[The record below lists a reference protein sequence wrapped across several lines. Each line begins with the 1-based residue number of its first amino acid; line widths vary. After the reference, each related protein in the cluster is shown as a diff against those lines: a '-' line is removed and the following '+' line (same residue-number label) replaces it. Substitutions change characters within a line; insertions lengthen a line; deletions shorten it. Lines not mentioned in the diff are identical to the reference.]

1 MPVVMISTL
10 TEKGAK
16 ETLDAL
22 HMGAVDYVTKPTT
35 DLKDSFHSLSKEICF
50 KVKTAAKANIKNR
63 SREKVAA
70 PIMTSAGKNPPQL
83 VAIGASTGGVEALSE
98 IFLALPSNCPPIV
111 VVQHMPPGFTTSFAA
126 RMDRLCAPRVFEA
139 TQNMRIEKGHIYI
152 APGDRHLRVKHASS
166 AIVVDLVDDDGP
178 VSGHKPSVDV
188 LFESVTDLKL
198 RSVFGIILTG
208 MGRDGAKGLLAL
220 KQSGAKTFGQ
230 NEKSCLIYG
239 MPRAAMEL
247 GAIEKEVPLK
257 DIATLLMGNALMK
270 NSV

>member
-1 MPVVMISTL
+1 STL

-22 HMGAVDYVTKPTT
+22 HIGAVDYVTKPTK

-63 SREKVAA
+63 SREQANI
-70 PIMTSAGKNPPQL
+70 PIMTSIGKSLPQL

-98 IFLALPSNCPPIV
+98 IFLSLPSNCPPIV

-126 RMDRLCAPRVFEA
+126 RMDRLCAPSVFEA

-152 APGDRHLRVKHASS
+152 APGDRHLRIKHASS
-166 AIVVDLVDDDGP
+166 ALVVDLADDDGP

-188 LFESVTDLKL
+188 LFESVAILKL
-198 RSVFGIILTG
+198 RSVFGVILTG
-208 MGRDGAKGLLAL
+208 MGRDGAKGLLTL
-220 KQSGAKTFGQ
+220 RQSGGKTFGQ

-239 MPRAAMEL
+239 MPRAAMEM
-247 GAIEKEVPLK
+247 GSVEKEVPLK
-257 DIATLLMGNALMK
+257 EMASLIMGNESK
-270 NSV
+270 NTV